1 MFVPFILGAK
11 LATIGATTA
20 ATTAV
25 PVAATIGATTAAA
38 TTAATATAA
47 IGATT
52 AAIGATTAA
61 TATAATATVATA
73 TVFGVKVSTVL
84 EYSAVAVGSAGL
96 AYGAHKMLNGDP
108 TEDEVLAEN
117 RPPPL

>member
-25 PVAATIGATTAAA
+25 PVAATIGA

-84 EYSAVAVGSAGL
+84 EYSAVTVACTGL
-96 AYGAHKMLNGDP
+96 AYGAHKMLKGDP